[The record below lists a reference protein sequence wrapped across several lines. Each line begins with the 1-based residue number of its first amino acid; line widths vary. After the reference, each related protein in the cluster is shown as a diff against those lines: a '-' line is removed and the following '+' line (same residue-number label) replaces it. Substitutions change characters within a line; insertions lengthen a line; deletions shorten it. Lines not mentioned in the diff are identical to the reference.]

1 MSRQKAFNWHKRKT
15 LRWGVSTSGLS
26 LRVKDVGPIAGE
38 LRLELDVPVTILT
51 GETGTGKSFL
61 LRLLSMLLR
70 ELRQPLDARA
80 LESELMNEFGHPRHI
95 VHEGAG
101 EGEVE
106 LSYEDDVLVGLRVRE
121 RPIGFGGPDKL
132 RAEFVEI
139 EKERGGSQPYAELAS
154 RSLMAPDE
162 RVPLVKQVL
171 LKGHYYY
178 TTPSTD
184 AYCSLLAEMRIKN
197 HWLLEEMLAPLI
209 EEGLI
214 PRVRSY
220 FDRGLVAGHDA
231 HMASSAALSL
241 ISLAPIAYRLSEG
254 RALLVAVDT
263 VELHLTPLLQAATA
277 VDLARRAKKCWEE
290 SEEYPIPLLL
300 VTHSSIVLSALLTE
314 VEEGAK
320 NKLVRLGEEYRLKS
334 EDVKTVILY
343 RKDGIVNYDVTQGIT
358 QPSYLRE
365 YARFL

>member
-1 MSRQKAFNWHKRKT
+1 
-15 LRWGVSTSGLS
+15 
-26 LRVKDVGPIAGE
+26 
-38 LRLELDVPVTILT
+38 LT

-80 LESELMNEFGHPRHI
+80 LESELTDEFGHPRHI

-106 LSYEDDVLVGLRVRE
+106 LSYEDDVLVDLRVRE
-121 RPIGFGGPDKL
+121 RPIGFGRPDKL
-132 RAEFVEI
+132 RAEFIEI
-139 EKERGGSQPYAELAS
+139 ERERGGSQPYAELAS

-162 RVPLVKQVL
+162 RVPLVRQVL

-178 TTPSTD
+178 TTPSAD

-214 PRVRSY
+214 PRTRSY

-231 HMASSAALSL
+231 HVASSAALSL

-300 VTHSSIVLSALLTE
+300 VTHSSIVLSALLAE

-320 NKLVRLGEEYRLKS
+320 DKLVRLSEEYRLKG

-343 RKDGIVNYDVTQGIT
+343 RRNGVVNCDVAQGIA